1 MGSVINTGSFPK
13 GLWPGVKKSFGDEY
27 NMGTPEYSQIF
38 DKMSSDKAYEEYVS
52 KSPFGLAQAKN
63 EGAALVYDTA
73 RQGFVTR
80 LTNVTYALGFQ
91 ITMEE
96 MQDNNWIPEAPKRAT
111 DLAKSFKTTKEE
123 VGALIL
129 TRAFNSSYTGADG
142 KELCATDHPNKAGGT
157 FSNELATPADLSE
170 AAIEQLL
177 TQVYNAEDDRGKKIY
192 LMAKSLVVDTN
203 DIWDATR
210 IMNSVLQNDT
220 ANNALNAMR
229 ERGSIP
235 EIVMNRYYD
244 SGNGSWFVKTDADCG
259 MMYQERSPM
268 TFGQDNDADT
278 FNAKFTGFERYT
290 FGWGDP
296 RGFYGS
302 AGAA

>member
-1 MGSVINTGSFPK
+1 MG
-13 GLWPGVKKSFGDEY
+13 EQ
-27 NMGTPEYSQIF
+27 EYSKIF
-38 DKMSSDKAYEEYVS
+38 DAVSSDKAYEEYAGT
-52 KSPFGLAQAKN
+52 SPFGLAQAKN
-63 EGAALVYDTA
+63 EGSALLYDTA

-80 LTNVTYALGFQ
+80 GTNVTYALGFQ

-96 MQDNNWIPEAPKRAT
+96 MQDNNWLPQAPKRAT
-111 DLAKSFKTTKEE
+111 ALAKSFNTTKEE
-123 VGALIL
+123 IAALIL
-129 TRAFNSSYTGADG
+129 TRAFNSTYLGGDS

-157 FSNELATPADLSE
+157 YSNELATGADISE
-170 AAIEQLL
+170 ASIEQVL
-177 TQVYNAEDDRGKKIY
+177 TQIYNAEDDRGKKIY
-192 LMAKSLVVDTN
+192 LMAKTLIVDTD

-244 SGNGSWFVKTDADCG
+244 SGNGSFFVKTDADCG
-259 MMYQERSPM
+259 LMHQER
-268 TFGQDNDADT
+268 TAIDFRQDNDSDT
-278 FNAKFTGFERYT
+278 LNAKFFGFERYT
-290 FGWGDP
+290 FLWGDP
-296 RGFYGS
+296 RGIYGS